1 MLWGGWNA
9 IIQRSLRQAAPQGDS
24 HLAAKSPPV
33 LAETLSWVQFSIK
46 EEFGLGTVDTQA
58 MLEAPLSYGSLSP

>member
-1 MLWGGWNA
+1 LLWGGWNA

-24 HLAAKSPPV
+24 HLA
-33 LAETLSWVQFSIK
+33 TMGQQ
-46 EEFGLGTVDTQA
+46 G